1 MKSPR
6 RLLRQAVLRLL
17 AAAVLYIVF
26 MLGWLWWSPG
36 YAAAFRA
43 AGNFVFAHWYDGTEV
58 RFVPQTA
65 GGGSYTA
72 TRMQDTSLSLKNHG
86 TRAKGQQPIS
96 SQYIGYVPTVLFLAL
111 ALPAPI
117 PWRRRWR
124 ALLWGLLLINAFVLG
139 RMWLLIFN
147 AFCSDTP
154 LALFHP
160 SPFWRRVLAF
170 TAETLTKS
178 LTTCFVVPL
187 AIWVLVCFR
196 RADLAALR
204 GLGHEQAT
212 RPARAEQPRRK
223 AKRRPQK
230 AARPKGK

>member
-17 AAAVLYIVF
+17 AAAVLYIIL

-43 AGNFVFAHWYDGTEV
+43 AGNFVFADWYDGAEV

-65 GGGSYTA
+65 GGGTYTA

-86 TRAKGQQPIS
+86 TRAKGQQPVS
-96 SQYIGYVPTVLFLAL
+96 SQYIGYVPTALFLAL
-111 ALPAPI
+111 ALPTPI
-117 PWRRRWR
+117 RWRRRWR

-139 RMWLLIFN
+139 RMWLIIFN

-170 TAETLTKS
+170 ATETLTKS

-196 RADLAALR
+196 RADLATLR
-204 GLGHEQAT
+204 GSGQAKT
-212 RPARAEQPRRK
+212 ARPARAEHPSRP
-223 AKRRPQK
+223 AKRRARK
-230 AARPKGK
+230 TARPKGE